1 MFFVRVWLRE
11 VCLFC
16 LDLVLGL
23 GKKDLSSLFYAFGFM
38 FIVYC
43 PSVLAK
49 AKALTY
55 KKKGW
60 DGLLGI
66 KLVAAV
72 AWVSALTIYLLY
84 SGYT

>member
-43 PSVLAK
+43 LLSIGFG
-49 AKALTY
+49 
-55 KKKGW
+55 KGK
-60 DGLLGI
+60 GSYI
-66 KLVAAV
+66 
-72 AWVSALTIYLLY
+72 
-84 SGYT
+84 